1 VTCLQFPSVVIRH
14 KLKILHGVQNA
25 TAAAAVVQ
33 MSVVNPI
40 VLAQAD
46 GIVKAVQQKLLLNTL
61 TGNLNVKGLASDPT
75 VQASFVPLVEA
86 ASLASG
92 PMWTAVNPP
101 PGPVASVSVVYFHTS
116 A

>member
-1 VTCLQFPSVVIRH
+1 MTYPQFPSVVIQHR
-14 KLKILHGVQNA
+14 LKTLHGVQNA

-92 PMWTAVNPP
+92 PLWTAVNPP
-101 PGPVASVSVVYFHTS
+101 PVPVAPVSVVYFHTG